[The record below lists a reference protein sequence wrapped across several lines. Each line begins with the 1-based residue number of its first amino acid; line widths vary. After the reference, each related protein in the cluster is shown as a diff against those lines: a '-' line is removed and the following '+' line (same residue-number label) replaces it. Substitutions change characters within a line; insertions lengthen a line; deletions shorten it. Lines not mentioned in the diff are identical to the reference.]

1 MERAE
6 VMSTLPSDDEAARPV
21 RRFVIVVG
29 KPAGD
34 GPVSRIEDP
43 PRLLRLWLVL
53 QATVEQLDSTSLPPG
68 RMPGLQRQLRV
79 IRRELERAV
88 SPPLTAEIQQIMPPD
103 EREPSADALR
113 IECAALAGWVG
124 GLVLQMLAVF
134 IAARERAEQGSDVAE
149 REDRP

>member
-6 VMSTLPSDDEAARPV
+6 VISTQPRDDEAAQPA

-29 KPAGD
+29 KPASD
-34 GPVSRIEDP
+34 VPVSRIEDP

-53 QATVEQLDSTSLPPG
+53 QATVEQLDNTTLPPE
-68 RMPGLQRQLRV
+68 RLAGLQRQLRV
-79 IRRELERAV
+79 IRHELERAV
-88 SPPLTAEIQQIMPPD
+88 SPPLTAEIRQIVPPH
-103 EREPSADALR
+103 EGEPSADALR
-113 IECAALAGWVG
+113 IEYAALAGWVG